1 MNNNKKIL
9 ATLVIIAAVAAFVLL
24 NGVYIVNETNQA
36 IITQFGKPV
45 GKTENEP
52 GLHFKIPFVHKVHTF
67 EKRWLEWDGDANQV
81 PTKDKKY
88 IWVDVYARWRISDPL
103 LFFQTVQDE
112 RGAQTRLDDIID
124 GETRNA
130 IANNNL
136 IEIVRTSNRALQFE
150 DLPSDIIDTSTL
162 EKVRIGREK
171 IVNRIL
177 QKSSKLAKEYGIDL
191 VDVCL
196 KRINYSERVQQKVYD
211 RMISERLRI
220 AEKYRSEGQGKSA
233 EIRGQKEKELK
244 KITSEAY
251 RKSQEIKGKAD
262 AEAAKIYAQAY
273 SKDPEYYSFVKTLE
287 GYKSTMDEKSLLILS
302 TENDYYKYLK
312 KIK

>member
-1 MNNNKKIL
+1 MNSKKTIAGIL
-9 ATLVIIAAVAAFVLL
+9 VTIVLTSIVVLL

-45 GKTENEP
+45 GKTESEP
-52 GLHFKIPFVHKVHTF
+52 GLHFKIPFIQKVYKF
-67 EKRWLEWDGDANQV
+67 EKRWLEWDGDANQI
-81 PTKDKKY
+81 PTEDKKY
-88 IWVDVYARWRISDPL
+88 IWLDAYARWRISDPL

-130 IANNNL
+130 IADNNL
-136 IEIVRTSNRALQFE
+136 IEIVRTSNRVMRFE
-150 DLPSDIIDTSTL
+150 NLPSDIIDTSAL
-162 EKVRIGREK
+162 QKVELGREK

-177 QKSSKLAKEYGIDL
+177 KRSSKLASEYGIEL
-191 VDVCL
+191 VDVRL
-196 KRINYSERVQQKVYD
+196 KRINYSERVQQKVFE

-220 AEKYRSEGQGKSA
+220 AEKYRSEGEGRSA
-233 EIRGQKEKELK
+233 EIEGQKERELK

-251 RKSQEIKGKAD
+251 RKSQEIKGEAD
-262 AEAAKIYAQAY
+262 AQAAKIYAQAY
-273 SKDPEYYSFVKTLE
+273 SKDPEYYSFIKTLE
-287 GYKSTMDEKSLLILS
+287 GYETTMDEKSLLILS

-312 KIK
+312 KIR